1 MGDNTE
7 KVSEQSNCCG
17 KTLEIWPYLMLSQAL
32 WSQWGLSLPPGADLE
47 QKLES
52 FEPQTQ
58 FCSLFN
64 FRCPCFISRCRKSS
78 EAGNVNSSQLVLNSK
93 CFYEMEHPSA
103 TLFLP
108 EYFPAPLI
116 LGSFTQQGTNP
127 PPLCTSE
134 LLSPPQ
140 AQPISLGQRI
150 SLRQIHG
157 TKSVSGAI
165 PLKPL
170 GFYTWERCEAIS

>member
-1 MGDNTE
+1 MD
-7 KVSEQSNCCG
+7 
-17 KTLEIWPYLMLSQAL
+17 
-32 WSQWGLSLPPGADLE
+32 

-64 FRCPCFISRCRKSS
+64 FRCPCFISGYGKIS
-78 EAGNVNSSQLVLNSK
+78 EAGNVSSSQLVSNSK

-103 TLFLP
+103 NLPLP
-108 EYFPAPLI
+108 EFSPAPLI
-116 LGSFTQQGTNP
+116 HHVTCFIHTAR
-127 PPLCTSE
+127 CTSE

-140 AQPISLGQRI
+140 GQPISLGQQI

-157 TKSVSGAI
+157 TKSVRGAI

-170 GFYTWERCEAIS
+170 GFYT